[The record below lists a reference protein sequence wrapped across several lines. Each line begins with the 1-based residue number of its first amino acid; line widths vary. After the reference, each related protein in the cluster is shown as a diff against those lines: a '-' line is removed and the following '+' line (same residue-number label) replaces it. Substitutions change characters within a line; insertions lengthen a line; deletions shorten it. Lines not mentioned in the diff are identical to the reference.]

1 MLQVDRFRQVRE
13 VRNILSDNRDPGVQR
28 QAYLDEWLRGR
39 EFRVSSNLWG
49 SDIHLYSSLCKKRF
63 QV

>member
-1 MLQVDRFRQVRE
+1 MMQVDRFRQIRE
-13 VRNILSDNRDPGVQR
+13 VCNILSDNRDTGVQR

-49 SDIHLYSSLCKKRF
+49 SDIHLYSFLRKKRF
-63 QV
+63 RV